1 MLANTNALDSKIG
14 CNVSGRV
21 APDEQKHYL
30 LLFPSASYWSIAVL
44 HIKFLASG
52 AYGVDVVLRQKS
64 GL

>member
-1 MLANTNALDSKIG
+1 MLANTNALDSRIG

-30 LLFPSASYWSIAVL
+30 LLFPSGNYWSIVVL
-44 HIKFLASG
+44 HIKFLAYG
-52 AYGVDVVLRQKS
+52 AYGVDVVFMQKS